1 MIELSTLN
9 ASILVRR
16 INEKRDQFNN
26 HPSFLGV
33 VDSIEKGLKEFT
45 ENELEWIYIAVDLFE
60 KQEMP
65 SYGGDTEQ
73 SKKEFLEIR
82 RKLNRQIKRANKL

>member
-26 HPSFLGV
+26 HPSFLAV
-33 VDSIEKGLKEFT
+33 VDSIEKELKEFT
-45 ENELEWIYIAVDLFE
+45 KSELEWIYTTVYDFE
-60 KQEMP
+60 DQLP
-65 SYGGDTEQ
+65 SYDGDIEQ
-73 SKKEFLEIR
+73 AKKELLEIR
-82 RKLNRQIKRANKL
+82 RKINRQIKTANKL